1 MWKRTFFVV
10 NVKKY
15 ETYGFV
21 LAVAS
26 SVDSVTSPPPGSP
39 SSPWGTTEKIKQFY
53 KLNVTNVKVH
63 DEH

>member
-1 MWKRTFFVV
+1 MTLTQFTCEKEHFFVV

-26 SVDSVTSPPPGSP
+26 SVDSVASPPPGSP
-39 SSPWGTTEKIKQFY
+39 SSP
-53 KLNVTNVKVH
+53 
-63 DEH
+63 